1 MKPYELVLI
10 LKASLSVDEK
20 KALLESIVD
29 IFGKDTIQQID
40 DIGILKAAY
49 PLDGKKENTHIH
61 LISYHL
67 ILGPLSVNIITK
79 KFAFL
84 N

>member
-1 MKPYELVLI
+1 
-10 LKASLSVDEK
+10 
-20 KALLESIVD
+20 
-29 IFGKDTIQQID
+29 
-40 DIGILKAAY
+40 
-49 PLDGKKENTHIH
+49 

-84 N
+84 NWLIRHYFYSMKPNDVFMTYAEVQKTLETLMPVKEEKVKK